1 MALIVENG
9 SQVAGA
15 ESYASVAD
23 ASTYF
28 TARANAAW
36 AALASDALR
45 EAALRQACDY
55 IEAVYGLRWKGE
67 RVAIT
72 QALSWP
78 RDGVVVDGVE
88 LSTTAIPAALMRAN
102 IELALKASAGELLSD
117 QGAQVISETVGPI
130 SVTYAAGARQAT
142 RYAYVENMLAG
153 LLDGGLNQIPVQR
166 A

>member
-1 MALIVENG
+1 MALIVETG
-9 SQVAGA
+9 AQVAGA
-15 ESYASVAD
+15 ESYAAVAD
-23 ASTYF
+23 ATAYF
-28 TARANAAW
+28 AARANTTW
-36 AALASDALR
+36 AALTTGAQ
-45 EAALRQACDY
+45 EAALRNACDY
-55 IEAVYGLRWKGE
+55 IEAMYGTRWKGD

-117 QGAQVISETVGPI
+117 QSAQVLSETVGPI
-130 SVTYAAGARQAT
+130 SVTYASGARQNT
-142 RYAYVENMLAG
+142 RYAFVETLLAS
-153 LLDGGLNQIPVQR
+153 LLQGGLNQVPVQR